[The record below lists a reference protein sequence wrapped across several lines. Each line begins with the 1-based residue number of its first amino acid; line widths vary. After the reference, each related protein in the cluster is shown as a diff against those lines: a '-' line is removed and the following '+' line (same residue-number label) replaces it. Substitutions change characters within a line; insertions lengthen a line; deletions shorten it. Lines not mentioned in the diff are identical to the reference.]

1 VPEFPAVNLLCPDTQ
16 EFPESIYRRASYSEK
31 NTGENMKSFK
41 LLASVLFLGMVCVF
55 TVTSASADD
64 HNKKTIMTFS
74 GPVEVP
80 GMVLPA
86 GTYTFV
92 LYDSLSDRNIV
103 EIWNADHSHLLTT
116 VLAIN
121 NYRLTSTGKTIV
133 SFDERPADTPEAL
146 HAWFYPGDKYGQ
158 EFVYPKH
165 RAVELAT
172 VNKAPVLATRDD
184 VSADETA
191 LKEVPVVAVTPEQTE
206 EPVAAVVQPEP
217 QTVAAAE
224 PPAELPK
231 TASSLPVLMMLGLLC
246 LAIGLA
252 LGIFSKSAVSR
263 V

>member
-1 VPEFPAVNLLCPDTQ
+1 
-16 EFPESIYRRASYSEK
+16 
-31 NTGENMKSFK
+31 MKSFK
-41 LLASVLFLGMVCVF
+41 ILASVLFLSMLCMF
-55 TVTSASADD
+55 TVTRASADD
-64 HNKKTIMTFS
+64 HDKKTTMTFS

-103 EIWNADHSHLLTT
+103 EIWNADHSKKLTT
-116 VLAIN
+116 ILAIN
-121 NYRLTSTGKTIV
+121 NYRLTSTGKTVV
-133 SFDERPADTPEAL
+133 SFDERPVDSPEAL

-158 EFVYPKH
+158 EFVYPKR
-165 RAVELAT
+165 RAVALAA

-184 VSADETA
+184 VPADEAA

-217 QTVAAAE
+217 LAVAAAE

-231 TASSLPVLMMLGLLC
+231 TASLLPAIMVLGFLC
-246 LAIGLA
+246 LVAGAIFWTLA
-252 LGIFSKSAVSR
+252 RSALIG
-263 V
+263 